1 MLLFLN
7 FPQEQ
12 AENPLQQQ
20 NRVGNILKFNFMKKS
35 TWIIGLSAAILVLLG
50 VAFKVHH
57 WPGASIIILIGSA
70 SLSVY
75 GLLLYMEKKLLA
87 DTLVKKIVNIC
98 TTVAL
103 FIIPLSFLFKV
114 QPWPGASIGL
124 HVSHVLILLMI
135 PLLIIHAVKE
145 KEARKKL
152 NFQNE
157 AILFI
162 ALVAFSVF
170 VWQTRISK
178 QVLDSFILQDISVK
192 KEIIYQKTKA
202 DDLFNTLES
211 AVKSSGRAQSYL
223 TKATDIRL
231 KTDSLIC
238 YINELGNK
246 MLSYWQ
252 EENPSMDS
260 LMKFSEKENTYV
272 SPLIMIIEGK
282 GEILKSKLNAYTE
295 AMDAVTNSRG
305 KHMIELFFNT
315 QDPQRKDTLETPRT
329 WVTENFQHLPLIAVL
344 INMND
349 MISHIRM
356 LEAETMLYIQAIA
369 AIEINSVPA
378 EKKDK
383 NNK

>member
-1 MLLFLN
+1 MN

>member
-1 MLLFLN
+1 LN

>member
-1 MLLFLN
+1 MN

-20 NRVGNILKFNFMKKS
+20 NRVGNILKFNFMKKA

>member
-1 MLLFLN
+1 
-7 FPQEQ
+7 
-12 AENPLQQQ
+12 
-20 NRVGNILKFNFMKKS
+20 
-35 TWIIGLSAAILVLLG
+35 
-50 VAFKVHH
+50 
-57 WPGASIIILIGSA
+57 
-70 SLSVY
+70 
-75 GLLLYMEKKLLA
+75 MEKKLLA